1 LREICPRKKR
11 SPKSGANIG
20 AITGILLKQWTTT
33 QATQQQQTIPM
44 NQPEE
49 RTVMSNLSPDD
60 SVKTMMTN
68 VSRMVD
74 TLGSVVNTLARE
86 SANTNDTIKQMMIQQ
101 TTTMNNLM
109 MLMARNEGRRQEIP
123 IREIHQTSTPASTIT
138 NSQFSLSQQ
147 STSVNKRK
155 IDGIADNETTA
166 ISTVETGTIQ
176 MEDDEDIDKMSE
188 QQNGNIGLQE
198 TETTDITMTDNAQ
211 STASTQ
217 QQQQSQQE
225 TTRIRNM
232 ISTTAGDFNQQFNIQ
247 PKSSETTNSTPTGV
261 RRQ

>member
-1 LREICPRKKR
+1 
-11 SPKSGANIG
+11 
-20 AITGILLKQWTTT
+20 
-33 QATQQQQTIPM
+33 
-44 NQPEE
+44 
-49 RTVMSNLSPDD
+49 
-60 SVKTMMTN
+60 
-68 VSRMVD
+68 
-74 TLGSVVNTLARE
+74 
-86 SANTNDTIKQMMIQQ
+86 
-101 TTTMNNLM
+101 
-109 MLMARNEGRRQEIP
+109 MARNEERRQEIP
-123 IREIHQTSTPASTIT
+123 IREIQQTSTPTSTIT

-155 IDGIADNETTA
+155 IDEIADDETTA

-198 TETTDITMTDNAQ
+198 TETTDTTMTDNDQ
-211 STASTQ
+211 STASTQQQQQQ

-225 TTRIRNM
+225 TTRIRNT
-232 ISTTAGDFNQQFNIQ
+232 ISTTAGDFDQQFNIQ